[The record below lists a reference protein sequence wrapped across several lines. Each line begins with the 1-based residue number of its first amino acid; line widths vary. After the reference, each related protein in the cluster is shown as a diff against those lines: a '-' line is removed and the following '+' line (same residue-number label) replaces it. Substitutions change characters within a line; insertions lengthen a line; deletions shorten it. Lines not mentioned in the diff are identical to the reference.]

1 MSTLDVLPRPLPLI
15 THDLPGTGG
24 GTKVVPEDFE
34 VEEVPAY
41 LPAGDGEHLYLW
53 VEKRGLNTAEV
64 ARLIAK
70 ATNTKERDIGYA
82 GQKDRHAVTRQWM
95 SVNSKLDTVTLE
107 DDRVRVLEAK
117 RHRNRLKVGHLRG
130 NRFKV
135 VLRGVGENAEA
146 NARAVLA
153 RLEAEGLPNF
163 YGLQRF
169 GRGGDNAQL
178 GAAILGLGD
187 HPQAG
192 RARAD
197 RHLRRLALS
206 ALQSELF
213 NRCLTARLE
222 DGLFATPILGDVL
235 RKRASGG
242 HFTCEDPAVDAPRV
256 ASGELDITGPMPGPK
271 ERPAALQEALAR
283 EEAVLA
289 QAGLSRADFAKAGA
303 EAEGTRRP
311 YRVPV
316 TGVEVTSLGPDAL
329 SLSFELPSGS
339 YATRVLAEVT
349 KGSVTLPS
357 EG

>member
-1 MSTLDVLPRPLPLI
+1 MSLDLLPRPLPLI
-15 THDLPGTGG
+15 TQDLPGTGG

-34 VEEVPAY
+34 VEELPAY

-64 ARLIAK
+64 ARLIAR
-70 ATNTKERDIGYA
+70 ATNTRERDVGYA

-95 SVNSKLDTVTLE
+95 SVNTKLDSVALD
-107 DDRVRVLEAK
+107 DDRVRVLETR

-130 NRFKV
+130 NRFRV
-135 VLRGVGENAEA
+135 VLRGVGANAEA

-169 GRGGDNAQL
+169 GRAGDNAVL
-178 GAAILGLGD
+178 GAAILGLTD

-222 DGLFATPILGDVL
+222 ESLFDTPILGDVL

-242 HFTCEDPAVDAPRV
+242 HFNCEEPDVDAPRV
-256 ASGELDITGPMPGPK
+256 ASGELDITGPMPGPR
-271 ERPAALQEALAR
+271 ERPAAQHEALER
-283 EEAVLA
+283 ENAVLT
-289 QAGLSRADFAKAGA
+289 QAGVSRADFAKAGA
-303 EAEGTRRP
+303 EAEGARRP

-316 TGVEVTSLGPDAL
+316 TGVEVSALASDAL
-329 SLSFELPSGS
+329 SLSFELPSGA
-339 YATRVLAEVT
+339 YATRLLAEVT
-349 KGSVTLPS
+349 RGSVTLPS
-357 EG
+357 DG